1 MFAALKMLFVYVTLG
16 VPAGLI
22 GIPLTLLTRDIGWM
36 YRVGTRIAHLGLK
49 AAGIRIDLQGMEN
62 VPVGQA
68 CIFMSNHVSNLDPP
82 VLVPLVPGRASVMLK
97 AELMK
102 IPVLGPAMRMGKYV
116 PVERNGSR
124 AGAIASIRAATDAI
138 NSGLHMVVFAEG
150 TRSRTGRLL
159 PFKKGPFHLAVATG
173 APIVPVAIWGTESMM
188 QKGSTKVMP
197 GVAHVRFLP
206 VIQPAAFADRDELMR
221 VVRRTIA
228 SALPA
233 EMRPLEDEVDEA

>member
-1 MFAALKMLFVYVTLG
+1 MFAALKMLSVYVLLG

-62 VPVGQA
+62 VPAGQA

-138 NSGLHMVVFAEG
+138 KSGLHMVVFAEG

-159 PFKKGPFHLAVATG
+159 PFKKGPFYLAG
-173 APIVPVAIWGTESMM
+173 ECGVPVVPVTIVGT
-188 QKGSTKVMP
+188 
-197 GVAHVRFLP
+197 H
-206 VIQPAAFADRDELMR
+206 ELMPKAR
-221 VVRRTIA
+221 FQISPGTVRIIFHEPIP
-228 SALPA
+228 PA
-233 EMRPLEDEVDEA
+233 EFGDRNCLMARVRAAINSGLPSEYQS